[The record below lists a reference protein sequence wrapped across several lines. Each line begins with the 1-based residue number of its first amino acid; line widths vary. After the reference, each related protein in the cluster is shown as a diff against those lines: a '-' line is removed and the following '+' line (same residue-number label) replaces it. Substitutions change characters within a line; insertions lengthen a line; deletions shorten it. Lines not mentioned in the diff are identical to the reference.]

1 VFTQL
6 LGLDYRVVHKKG
18 IENGVTDALSG
29 RLASQAECYAISE
42 SRHKWLELV
51 VASYEH
57 DSAAQDMI
65 TKHAVDGD
73 SVPHF
78 ALINGLLSTRV
89 ECGLVPI
96 KICISRL
103 LLLCMILLWEGGGT
117 QEPQWHIEDLSSIL
131 LGRE

>member
-1 VFTQL
+1 VRPSLVLYT
-6 LGLDYRVVHKKG
+6 RSPTP
-18 IENGVTDALSG
+18 VTILIVAHHAAP
-29 RLASQAECYAISE
+29 ASQAECYAISE

-78 ALINGLLSTRV
+78 ALINGLLRYKGRV
-89 ECGLVPI
+89 WIGSHQDLHL
-96 KICISRL
+96 KITAPMHDSAL
-103 LLLCMILLWEGGGT
+103 GGGGALRS
-117 QEPQWHIEDLSSIL
+117 PSGI
-131 LGRE
+131 